1 MQRVN
6 QSLNSKPCV
15 VDLEAQVREAAP
27 DRVANGGPE
36 ALHSFASNKSEVSEI
51 VEGGDRD
58 EQKSVKE
65 MNIPSAGSDL
75 LLDQNKEKAK
85 ANESQI
91 NLEMNTSE
99 NIGYEDEVLPE
110 YSIKAEPIPRYMVHS
125 PQSPRISSHYW
136 TRGHKEQQA
145 ESQEMEKEI
154 EGLQSDLLQ
163 DEESEKHTDL
173 GNEAHHPEG
182 PINNAEDDTDQKSAE
197 TVQSVSLVPLDN
209 KSATH

>member
-1 MQRVN
+1 MKRVN
-6 QSLNSKPCV
+6 QSLNSKPFV

-27 DRVANGGPE
+27 DWGANGGPE

-75 LLDQNKEKAK
+75 LLDQNKKKAK

-110 YSIKAEPIPRYMVHS
+110 YSIKAEPIP
-125 PQSPRISSHYW
+125 
-136 TRGHKEQQA
+136 
-145 ESQEMEKEI
+145 
-154 EGLQSDLLQ
+154 
-163 DEESEKHTDL
+163 
-173 GNEAHHPEG
+173 
-182 PINNAEDDTDQKSAE
+182 
-197 TVQSVSLVPLDN
+197 
-209 KSATH
+209 